1 MAVPQPEDDYP
12 LCAHISTISCNGFQ
26 AGNVC
31 RELMGFRVRQ
41 MEPKLDSKEMLKL
54 SLFS

>member
-26 AGNVC
+26 AGNIYHNQ
-31 RELMGFRVRQ
+31 LPIFPFRFLHPARVG
-41 MEPKLDSKEMLKL
+41 L
-54 SLFS
+54 SLR